1 VNRGYVTSLL
11 RLHQDWH
18 NHDTA
23 NTYMLIRQ
31 GLLLCLKRLTTLR
44 SGREAFLAAQGLEM
58 LFTITQVVN
67 LGISSSG

>member
-1 VNRGYVTSLL
+1 
-11 RLHQDWH
+11 
-18 NHDTA
+18 
-23 NTYMLIRQ
+23 MLIRQ